1 MYSLRN
7 PVALA
12 TGFFA
17 STSIDSD
24 KGFEVDNKNFE
35 AEDTYKWA
43 SGGEQGL
50 LVFSFY
56 SVLFL
61 RIRLLVQLRWFD
73 FLTEPALSLAALD
86 LSSTCEQGLQ

>member
-12 TGFFA
+12 AGVFA

-24 KGFEVDNKNFE
+24 KGFEVDNKNSE
-35 AEDTYKWA
+35 AEDTYKEE
-43 SGGEQGL
+43 SGGERGF

-73 FLTEPALSLAALD
+73 FLTEPAFSLVARD
-86 LSSTCEQGLQ
+86 LNSTCEQGLQ